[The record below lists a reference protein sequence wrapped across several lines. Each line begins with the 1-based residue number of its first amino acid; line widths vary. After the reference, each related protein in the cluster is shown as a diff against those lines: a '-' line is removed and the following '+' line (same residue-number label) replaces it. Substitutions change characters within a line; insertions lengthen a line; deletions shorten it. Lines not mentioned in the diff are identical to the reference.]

1 VRKAWVHVGCGG
13 EYKPSLF
20 AVGLR
25 YCIFDV
31 WWIDGKV
38 DVACGRNMRLEI
50 LHAVDR
56 GLVGSWLYRGCRY
69 TYVDAAVHLTGLI

>member
-1 VRKAWVHVGCGG
+1 VLEAWVHVGCGG

-50 LHAVDR
+50 SHAMDR
-56 GLVGSWLYRGCRY
+56 GLV
-69 TYVDAAVHLTGLI
+69 VQEV